1 FVGSAINPQNRTFPV
16 EVELDNRNGTLKPAM
31 VMKLFVTRSVL
42 DNVLAVPLAAIVRDE
57 VGASVYVAV
66 PEAEAKGGE
75 RLYTAERRRVALG
88 PQASGRVVVNGGLQ
102 PGDRV
107 IVSGQTQIAT
117 GDRVRVVGQD
127 DQSVAALRR

>member
-1 FVGSAINPQNRTFPV
+1 MANDQQEVGGLDGVPGLTLYVPV
-16 EVELDNRNGTLKPAM
+16 E
-31 VMKLFVTRSVL
+31 
-42 DNVLAVPLAAIVRDE
+42 
-57 VGASVYVAV
+57 
-66 PEAEAKGGE
+66 
-75 RLYTAERRRVALG
+75 
-88 PQASGRVVVNGGLQ
+88 GRVDGLQ